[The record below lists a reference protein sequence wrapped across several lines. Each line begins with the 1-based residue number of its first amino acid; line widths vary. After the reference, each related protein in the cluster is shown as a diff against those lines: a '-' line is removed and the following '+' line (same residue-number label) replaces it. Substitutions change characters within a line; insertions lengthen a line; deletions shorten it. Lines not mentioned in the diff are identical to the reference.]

1 MRVKICGI
9 TTIPDALAA
18 EKMGAGAVGVVV
30 CSESPRNVPLARAE
44 EIFSAL
50 GPLVT
55 TVCVTHTKDP
65 AVLDGIAAISPDAI
79 QCSHPFPRPR
89 KVSVKFFRAVA
100 PGEPI
105 PSDVDAI
112 VVDASHGTGRR
123 FDPAFAK
130 SVIKASKRPVFLA
143 GGLTPDNVTL
153 AVRDLH
159 PYAVDVASG
168 VERAPGVKD
177 HRKMQEFLNACRD
190 L

>member
-9 TTIPDALAA
+9 TNIPDARAA
-18 EKMGAGAVGVVV
+18 EEMGAEAVGVVV
-30 CSESPRNVPLARAE
+30 CSESPRSVPLARAE

-55 TVCVTHTKDP
+55 TVCVTHTADP
-65 AVLDGIAAISPDAI
+65 VVLDEIVAISPDAV

-89 KVSVKFFRAVA
+89 EGRVKFFRAIA
-100 PGEPI
+100 PGEPV
-105 PSDVDAI
+105 PADVDAI

-123 FDPAFAK
+123 FDPSFAK
-130 SVIKASKRPVFLA
+130 SVIKVSKQPVFLA
-143 GGLTPDNVTL
+143 GGLTPDNVAL
-153 AVRDLH
+153 ALRDLH

-168 VERAPGVKD
+168 VERTPGVKD
-177 HRKMQEFLNACRD
+177 HRKMQEFLNACRG